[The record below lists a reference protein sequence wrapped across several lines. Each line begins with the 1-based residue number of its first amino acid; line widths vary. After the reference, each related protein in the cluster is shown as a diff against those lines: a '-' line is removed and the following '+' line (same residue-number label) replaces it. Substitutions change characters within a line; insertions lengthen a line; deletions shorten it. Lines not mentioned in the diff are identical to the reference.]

1 MSSPDRFLLVG
12 DRVVALALGDLT
24 TFAADV
30 IVNAANEWLVGGGG
44 VDGAVHHAGGP
55 EVMAD
60 LRKRYGERRH
70 CPTGEAVLSVAGRLP
85 ARWVAHA
92 VGPVWHGGDHG
103 EPAALASVHRAAL
116 ALCEEVG
123 ARSVTFPAISCG
135 AYGYPSRAAAPVA
148 IEAVASHLAGT
159 TAIQRVTFVVYSR
172 DVFEAF
178 VAALED
184 R

>member
-1 MSSPDRFLLVG
+1 MSSPDRFLRVG
-12 DRVVALALGDLT
+12 DRVLALALADLT

-30 IVNAANEWLVGGGG
+30 IVNAANERLVGGGG
-44 VDGAVHHAGGP
+44 VDGAIHHAGGP

-60 LRKRYGERRH
+60 LRERYGERRH
-70 CPTGEAVLSVAGRLP
+70 CPTGGAVLSVAGRLP

-92 VGPVWHGGDHG
+92 VGPVWHGGEHG
-103 EPAALASVHRAAL
+103 EPAALAAAHRAAL

-123 ARSVTFPAISCG
+123 ARSVAFPAISCG
-135 AYGYPSRAAAPVA
+135 SYGYPPWAAAPVA
-148 IEAVASHLAGT
+148 IEAVASHLARPT
-159 TAIQRVTFVVYSR
+159 TIEHATFVLYSR

-178 VAALED
+178 VAALEA